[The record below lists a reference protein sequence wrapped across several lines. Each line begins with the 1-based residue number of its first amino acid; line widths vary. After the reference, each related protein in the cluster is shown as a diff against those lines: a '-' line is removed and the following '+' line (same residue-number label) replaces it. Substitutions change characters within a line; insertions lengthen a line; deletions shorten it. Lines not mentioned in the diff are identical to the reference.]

1 MSTASWDAAAE
12 QRERTRQ
19 RLEGD
24 VVKGDPAQHV
34 LGRPE
39 EQPARVHAP
48 QPPKPTIRRVDQTT
62 IQRDIQKRLRE
73 LRPLA
78 EEAALLEQAIKALED
93 L

>member
-1 MSTASWDAAAE
+1 MTMGQWAAE
-12 QRERTRQ
+12 ERDAREDFLR
-19 RLEGD
+19 
-24 VVKGDPAQHV
+24 GDPAQHV

-39 EQPARVHAP
+39 ERPARVHAP

-73 LRPLA
+73 LGPLA